1 MANDPRDTP
10 NPFDIYG
17 TNTGTLANPFEIYD
31 TYNLPDPEN
40 TENAEK
46 LFGTDDI
53 PELPIFGLGKT
64 DFTPEENDWVDSVIA
79 APRGLLRGVARTIP
93 MMGEGVWALLDL
105 ATNLTGQEDWLNPK
119 ESAFINRMD
128 ELRDAIG
135 YEDSVAGRTGE
146 ALGSVLGFVG
156 TSIAT
161 GGAGAAARLGS
172 GYRALKAGE
181 TALGGAKTLG
191 AATQIAAPGM
201 AAGVSEASS
210 RMREYEERTGE
221 EISIADRNLVYA
233 LGIPLGA
240 TEAMPIV
247 RPLSMLFSKIN
258 KTGLPKRTLDTYMDY
273 AKSAAITGTA
283 EGVQEALAGIG
294 QDAISKG
301 IYDED
306 TVIGES
312 IASEFGYGGSAGA
325 IFDIGVN
332 LLTKGR
338 PRGRPPAGTPE
349 EGAPIPEEPVI
360 PSRYKLSSDNPE
372 VNKVIGD
379 NIYVDELSRNKL
391 TEAIS
396 ILQKTIETEIDPI
409 KLESA
414 KQDLDA
420 LILERNNIDSSD
432 DDDLTAE
439 EEQEIIDQSIPRDV
453 VEQVFGE
460 EKIVL
465 PENNLT
471 APVVVEPE
479 GKLVIPPN
487 VKTGDIIDMFDA
499 LGNPYKA
506 TITAISEKGSVKV
519 LNQQGQEVVVN
530 QSPTAIT
537 NNVNS
542 LNHVIIIGPHRGKKL
557 KDLTEEEIS
566 ETKVILENSLKDT
579 YNLMN
584 VKGGLNPALLDLN
597 AIKLKEKRKVQPTEE
612 IINATIDTPQAEI
625 EATAK
630 ILKDETPPV
639 VLQEDIETE
648 AFKQQRTKL
657 NPKLES
663 AIDREIEL
671 ENEIEQAEQQDE
683 LNKADTLKNE
693 LVSIQQQQEELIKEE
708 KVPVKRGRLIE
719 SFTRPDDNEIFTGR
733 FPDKQSIDT
742 YNNKNSKKIKTDLGL
757 TTPAHK
763 QFKKKYDK
771 YITDT
776 VKDAYK
782 NDNKNF
788 KLKSYYDLVSEEQ
801 GSIQPEQIIQALD
814 SKNINTT
821 DNTFKRYLFE
831 NTNKKSNLKD
841 TTGLERKEIFRQISL
856 LPTMKQRN
864 SGIDQAFNESRENT
878 KAFSKQEA
886 IKQRTQEL
894 IKDNTK
900 PELYNLAIANGISED
915 FISPNTKDSLA
926 RGIARQEIN
935 NQTSAEENYEQLA
948 NKVIPNVLV
957 RKGKTSKKDQAN
969 NLQKYVA
976 TYPDGKRYT
985 TKLPV
990 DIGLD
995 SAKDQTAR
1003 NTFGQRIEA
1012 LEEENKRTKTAP
1024 QASPRD
1030 YELAVTRSLY
1040 SRQNPLGEL
1049 RNIAGPQVK
1058 QSQTPALETNQV
1070 EEVQQDAPN
1079 LDLPNIEGLN
1089 YQGNL
1094 YRFKDN
1100 INGSD
1105 IVMNLKRRVKR
1116 TMPNANVVAVDNL
1129 FSLEGNAVAG
1139 VTIGDMIAINL
1150 ETNPESGKPRFA
1162 SPTDT
1167 IYHEAV
1173 HYFKNNE
1180 YFPIEVIELLEKNK
1194 QKIINIAEG
1203 RLNAK
1208 VDTFEEAIAIASGYY
1223 NEQKLQGRIPFE
1235 FSPPIRRFFEPIF
1248 KYFNQVAKYFSG
1260 KKYRKLEDVFD
1271 AIRTGDLYQDA
1282 VDNPRILS
1290 PPQQKYSDEVFRNT
1304 GYIGPYKGAPL
1315 ANGMNAQYDNQR
1327 NIQPFYSDT
1336 PSYGGLELKVNDNSF
1351 NISLLKEA
1359 IKETKTKSTKSN
1371 NWLIKDKQGRYK
1383 LAGSSINF
1391 SPRYIEETNLEE
1403 WLAEQ
1408 VETNTNG
1415 KSIPKEISIKEL
1427 KEYVEANEGVFSIQ
1441 LLGNEQPLRII
1452 PYSQNEKQAIKF
1464 FKNQAENSARLLD
1477 DTNKAIQSFF
1487 INKPEE
1493 YKTLKDYYY
1502 DGPDSV
1508 AQAAFYD
1515 LTRNLDEIQK
1525 AYTKLNLPD
1534 AKESINKNFDL
1545 LRVALNIDVKSPD
1558 YIFSTIKGNQIEQV
1572 ISELTLD
1579 GNIFNDLNALIEA
1592 DPDGQL
1598 RKFLVGL
1605 SNRNIDT
1612 DPLLEMV
1619 DKIGTDAYTEM
1630 SDISPSINAQLDE
1643 AILQEIRGF
1652 DFAFNFAED
1661 FANLIKAKFIY
1672 KKQHAY
1678 NMQILYAEPYNPSVF
1693 GLPPTGRNRYGDYAN
1708 FNIDTIS
1715 GEFNRA
1721 DRLILEAKE
1730 RANPNTQL
1738 WQLEKDEG
1746 QPIQKISET
1755 DQTQILTEG
1764 FINQAGERAVN
1775 LYDTKKV
1782 YTENKQTI
1790 AFIYNPAQ
1798 PNKEF
1803 YTSGHFQDI
1812 KNMFAHIRTSDVY
1825 TVDENGE
1832 LIKVLLIEEIQSD
1845 MFNDIKKAKEKFIR
1859 DLNEGDPRKIQG
1871 INELSE
1877 EDTYAALK
1885 QYPTT
1890 RNMGKIPLI
1899 GFPKPNN
1906 NRWQDY
1912 VMEQIAQIANN
1923 NAYDAVALTT
1933 TAIQAERNQASL
1945 QDNFDFLSFYA
1956 SVNPKDVG
1964 VVGLSTEFMHRPTS
1978 TKVDESTLIELGYL
1992 NDTDLVQNFADAVP
2006 MNSPSMLMGASQYFA
2021 DLFSNDPNSY
2031 EFQEYVTHTRLLG
2044 MLGGF
2049 ISRDITVPLSGSD
2062 KIFEHRGTQASNHMS
2077 SGSQNVEENGD
2088 LNTVLP
2094 KDMAD
2099 LIGDQILRGVQPQYK
2114 KADINNITASER
2126 DLDNNTINTSRLYVA
2141 KDMSDAVGAGYIN
2154 LNKISANQIQSFFAK
2169 SGWEIYDTTYPQKL
2183 QKAIKKLY
2191 GTEPT
2196 VLGKGAVEIAKELFP
2211 KADIKDIQNLDYWAN
2226 QTYKVPFDE
2235 LTEQEQYQINEELFT
2250 VQSNIQERKGV
2261 PLLLESAF
2269 KSGARLQTKGQ
2280 PTKKHLSRFNL
2291 PVYKFE
2297 TNNQVQVTPR
2307 QKYSSTPADAQRANI
2322 WKRTIDYL
2330 GNIGS
2335 SRFFSGLGA
2344 IPQLKKFMELR
2355 YKALGKIEAAEQTA
2369 LDLYNET
2376 GPYLNPL
2383 KTDKPEG
2390 EFKRNR
2396 EQFTAYMTG
2405 GINIDAAI
2413 IQDEGLR
2420 KVAIKSK
2427 KAIDNVGRLLV
2438 KKGLLPQAKYEEN
2451 EGAYL
2456 PTLYL
2461 KHLLKYPNRQPLSFL
2476 KKKKEVDD
2484 ETKLILGDVTELSP
2498 EYRVLNG
2505 LTRPLRDMIILDFFN
2520 EVSQNQNWAL
2530 RDGDMLIDLKMED
2543 GSSKKVSALWV
2554 IDEATRLEEQAD
2566 YFENAEPQQAQAM
2579 RNKAKEYRTLA
2590 TPVLESIGYGEDN
2603 PTEGNFIRM
2612 PKTKKYGMLKGV
2624 AVRKEIYDDII
2635 GTFTMGN
2642 TDNAYNKFIATMAKG
2657 TSIWKL
2663 LKVPLNPPSVV
2674 RNVGSNMILMNLVG
2688 GIPIHKVMPRMYQ
2701 AIKEIQNNGKHWKI
2715 AQEFGIKNTGFSVQ
2729 EMYRI
2734 GEQYLDLLQEE
2745 HPLGDVTR
2753 FFSPKIIMN
2762 KIFKKAGDI
2771 YQFTESVGK
2780 TAVIIDAME
2789 RQGMSDIDAFM
2800 LAQKSLFD
2808 YSDVP
2813 EAGKQFRKAPI
2824 GMPFF
2829 TFYYK
2834 ALPALIETAVKHP
2847 MRFAPYVALS
2857 AGLTQLVSY
2866 AFGFEDDEEE
2876 KLQKSLQPWLE
2887 RRTGVYVLPYKDSD
2901 GRFQFLDV
2909 GYFFPWS
2916 MYTDSFKAVSN
2927 GEFMELQRTTGLF
2940 SGPFVDILLAMKTNK
2955 DPFTQRTIWDK
2966 RDPVEDRI
2974 QNIFWYM
2981 YSLGMPSWLTPTGAI
2996 SKTTKA
3002 ISGKP
3007 RPTGEPADTIPQA
3020 LLRFVGVNVYGIDTE
3035 DSRTRNIKR
3044 MRQEIQNIKQRLSY
3058 SQADKNL
3065 TEEEKERQRVRYMQ
3079 LLIEKK
3085 NLLQQYKIDTAIP
3098 RSVLERESKLQ

>member
-17 TNTGTLANPFEIYD
+17 TNTGTSADPFKIYD

-46 LFGTDDI
+46 LLGKEDTSD
-53 PELPIFGLGKT
+53 LPIFGLGKT
-64 DFTPEENDWVDSVIA
+64 NFTPEENDWVDSVIA
-79 APRGLLRGVARTIP
+79 APRGLLRGLARTIP

-119 ESAFINRMD
+119 ESEFINRMD

-135 YEDSVAGRTGE
+135 YEDSIAGRTGE

-156 TSIAT
+156 ASIAT
-161 GGAGAAARLGS
+161 GGAGAAARLAAGT
-172 GYRALKAGE
+172 RALQAGNI
-181 TALGGAKTLG
+181 AAGGAKTLG
-191 AATQIAAPGM
+191 AATQIASPGM
-201 AAGVSEASS
+201 AMGVAEASS

-221 EISIADRNLVYA
+221 EIPIADRNLAYA
-233 LGIPLGA
+233 LGVPLGA
-240 TEAMPIV
+240 TEALPIV
-247 RPLSMLFSKIN
+247 RPLSMLFSKIR
-258 KTGLPKRTLDTYMDY
+258 KTDLPKRTLDTYMDY

-283 EGVQEALAGIG
+283 EGAQEALAGIG

-306 TVIGES
+306 AVIGES
-312 IASEFGYGGSAGA
+312 IASEFGYGGGAGA

-349 EGAPIPEEPVI
+349 EGAPIPEEGAPSPVI
-360 PSRYKLSSDNPE
+360 
-372 VNKVIGD
+372 
-379 NIYVDELSRNKL
+379 
-391 TEAIS
+391 
-396 ILQKTIETEIDPI
+396 
-409 KLESA
+409 
-414 KQDLDA
+414 
-420 LILERNNIDSSD
+420 
-432 DDDLTAE
+432 TAE

-453 VEQVFGE
+453 VEQVFGDE
-460 EKIVL
+460 EIVL
-465 PENNLT
+465 PDV
-471 APVVVEPE
+471 PVVPVAKQEI
-479 GKLVIPPN
+479 KPN
-487 VKTGDIIDMFDA
+487 D
-499 LGNPYKA
+499 
-506 TITAISEKGSVKV
+506 
-519 LNQQGQEVVVN
+519 
-530 QSPTAIT
+530 
-537 NNVNS
+537 
-542 LNHVIIIGPHRGKKL
+542 
-557 KDLTEEEIS
+557 
-566 ETKVILENSLKDT
+566 
-579 YNLMN
+579 
-584 VKGGLNPALLDLN
+584 
-597 AIKLKEKRKVQPTEE
+597 E
-612 IINATIDTPQAEI
+612 IINATVDSPQAEI
-625 EATAK
+625 EAAAQ

-639 VLQEDIETE
+639 ILQEDIETE
-648 AFKQQRTKL
+648 AFKQQRTKV

-663 AIDREIEL
+663 AINREIEL
-671 ENEIEQAEQQDE
+671 ENEIEQAEVQED

-708 KVPVKRGRLIE
+708 KVPVKRGRLVE
-719 SFTRPDDNEIFTGR
+719 SFNRPDDNEVFTGR

-742 YNNKNSKKIKTDLGL
+742 YNNKNSKKIKTDLGI
-757 TTPAHK
+757 TTLAHK

-776 VKDAYK
+776 VKDSYK
-782 NDNKNF
+782 NDNKDF

-821 DNTFKRYLFE
+821 DNTFKRYLYE
-831 NTNKKSNLKD
+831 NTKKSNLKD
-841 TTGLERKEIFRQISL
+841 TNGLERKEIFRQISL

-864 SGIDQAFNESRENT
+864 SGIDQAFNEGRENT

-886 IKQRTQEL
+886 ITQRTEEL
-894 IKDNTK
+894 IKDNNKTQ
-900 PELYNLAIANGISED
+900 LYNLGIANGISED
-915 FISPNTKDSLA
+915 FISPNTKASLA

-957 RKGKTSKKDQAN
+957 SKRKTSKKDQAR

-976 TYPDGKRYT
+976 TYPDGKKYT
-985 TKLPV
+985 TLLPV

-1070 EEVQQDAPN
+1070 EQVQQDAPN
-1079 LDLPNIEGLN
+1079 LDLPNIEGIN

-1094 YRFKDN
+1094 YQFKDN
-1100 INGSD
+1100 INASD
-1105 IVMNLKRRVKR
+1105 TVMNLKRIVKR

-1150 ETNPESGKPRFA
+1150 ETNPESGRPRFA

-1203 RLNAK
+1203 RLRQGENKEAT

-1290 PPQQKYSDEVFRNT
+1290 PPQQKYSDEVFRDT

-1336 PSYGGLELKVNDNSF
+1336 PSFGGLELKLNDNSF
-1351 NISLLKEA
+1351 NISLLKES
-1359 IKETKTKSTKSN
+1359 IKETKTKSTKGK
-1371 NWLIKDKQGRYK
+1371 NWLVKDKQGRYK
-1383 LAGSSINF
+1383 LAGSSISF
-1391 SPRYIEETNLEE
+1391 SPLYVEETNLEE
-1403 WLAEQ
+1403 HLTSEANADRNITIEE
-1408 VETNTNG
+1408 V
-1415 KSIPKEISIKEL
+1415 
-1427 KEYVEANEGVFSIQ
+1427 KEYVEANEGIFSIQ
-1441 LLGNEQPLRII
+1441 LLGDQQPLRII

-1464 FKNQAENSARLLD
+1464 FKNQAENNAQALD
-1477 DTNKAIQSFF
+1477 DTNKAIQSLF

-1493 YKTLKDYYY
+1493 YKTLKEYYY
-1502 DGPDSV
+1502 TGPDSQS
-1508 AQAAFYD
+1508 QAAFYD
-1515 LTRNLDEIQK
+1515 LIRNLDEIQK
-1525 AYTKLNLPD
+1525 AYTKLNLPN
-1534 AKESINKNFDL
+1534 ANETINKNFDL
-1545 LRVALNIDVKSPD
+1545 LRVALNVDVKSPD

-1579 GNIFNDLNALIEA
+1579 GNIFNDRKALIKA

-1598 RKFLVGL
+1598 EKFLVGL

-1612 DPLLEMV
+1612 DPLLEIV
-1619 DKIGTDAYTEM
+1619 DE
-1630 SDISPSINAQLDE
+1630 INTPLLP
-1643 AILQEIRGF
+1643 ILKRGF
-1652 DFAFNFAED
+1652 DSDTAITQELSRFDFDSNFAET
-1661 FANLIKAKFIY
+1661 FGELIKARAIHKN
-1672 KKQHAY
+1672 QHAY
-1678 NMQILYAEPYNPSVF
+1678 NMQVLYAEPHNPSVF
-1693 GLPPTGRNRYGDYAN
+1693 GLPPTGGNRFGDYAN

-1715 GEFNRA
+1715 GQFNRA
-1721 DRLILEAKE
+1721 DRLILEAKQ
-1730 RANPNTQL
+1730 RANPNTQQ
-1738 WQLEKDEG
+1738 WELEQFEG
-1746 QPIQKISET
+1746 QPIEKISET

-1764 FINQAGERAVN
+1764 FINEKGERSVD

-1790 AFIYNPAQ
+1790 AFIFDPAQ

-1803 YTSGHFQDI
+1803 YTSEHFKDI
-1812 KNMFAHIRTSDVY
+1812 KNMFAHIRTVDVY

-1832 LIKVLLIEEIQSD
+1832 PIKVLLIEEIQSD
-1845 MFNDIKKAKEKFIR
+1845 MFSDIKKAKEKFIR
-1859 DLNEGDPRKIQG
+1859 DLNAGDPRKIQG
-1871 INELSE
+1871 IDELSE
-1877 EDTYAALK
+1877 ADTYLALK
-1885 QYPTT
+1885 GYPTT

-1912 VMEQIAQIANN
+1912 VMEQIAKLANN
-1923 NAYDAVALTT
+1923 NAYDGVAITT
-1933 TAIQAERNQASL
+1933 TAIQAERNQSSL
-1945 QDNFDFLSFYA
+1945 QNNFDFLSFYA
-1956 SVNPKDVG
+1956 SVNPEHVG
-1964 VVGLSTEFMHRPTS
+1964 TVGLSTEYMHAPTH
-1978 TKVDESTLIELGYL
+1978 TKVEESTLRELGYL
-1992 NDTDLVQNFADAVP
+1992 NDTDIDP
-2006 MNSPSMLMGASQYFA
+2006 TPIRMGASQYFA
-2021 DLFSNDPNSY
+2021 DLFSNNPNSY
-2031 EFQEYVTHTRLLG
+2031 EFQEYVTHTRLIG

-2049 ISRDITVPLSGSD
+2049 ISRDMTMPLSGSD
-2062 KIFEHRGTQASNHMS
+2062 KIVEHRGTKQSNHMT
-2077 SGSQNVEENGD
+2077 SGSQDVERDGD
-2088 LNTVLP
+2088 LSTVLP
-2094 KDMAD
+2094 KDIAD
-2099 LIGDQILRGVQPQYK
+2099 LIDDQILRGVQPQYK
-2114 KADINNITASER
+2114 KEDINNITTDER
-2126 DLDNNTINTSRLYVA
+2126 NLENNTINTSRLNIA
-2141 KDMSDAVGAGYIN
+2141 KEMSDAVGAGYIN

-2191 GTEPT
+2191 GIEPT
-2196 VLGKGAVEIAKELFP
+2196 VLGKGAVEIAKELYP
-2211 KADIKDIQNLDYWAN
+2211 NEDIGDLQNKDY
-2226 QTYKVPFDE
+2226 YSEEMYGVPFDE
-2235 LTEQEQYQINEELFT
+2235 LTEQEQFGIDKIIFSRQAA
-2250 VQSNIQERKGV
+2250 IQERKGV

-2269 KSGARLQTKGQ
+2269 KSGARLQTKGE

-2297 TNNQVQVTPR
+2297 TDNQVQVTPT
-2307 QKYSSTPADAQRANI
+2307 QKYSSTPADAQRANL
-2322 WKRTIDYL
+2322 WRRAIDFL

-2335 SRFFSGLGA
+2335 TKFFSGLGA

-2355 YKALGKIEAAEQTA
+2355 YKALGKIGAAEQAA

-2383 KTDKPEG
+2383 KTDKPKE
-2390 EFKRNR
+2390 EFKQNR

-2405 GINIDAAI
+2405 GIDIDAAI

-2427 KAIDNVGRLLV
+2427 KAIDNVGKLLV
-2438 KKGLLPQAKYEEN
+2438 QKGLLPRAKYEEN
-2451 EGAYL
+2451 KGAYL

-2484 ETKLILGDVTELSP
+2484 ETKLILGDVAELSP

-2505 LTRPLRDMIILDFFN
+2505 LTRPLRDVVILDFFN

-2530 RDGDMLIDLKMED
+2530 RDGDMLVDFKMED

-2566 YFENAEPQQAQAM
+2566 YFENGEPDQAQAM
-2579 RNKAKEYRTLA
+2579 RNKAKEYRALA

-2642 TDNAYNKFIATMAKG
+2642 TDNAYNKAIATMAKG

-2674 RNVGSNMILMNLVG
+2674 RNVGSNMILMNLVA
-2688 GIPIHKVMPRMYQ
+2688 GIPIHKVIPRMHQ
-2701 AIKEIQNNGKHWKI
+2701 AIKEIQNNGKYWKI
-2715 AQEFGIKNTGFSVQ
+2715 AQDFGIKNTGFSEQ

-2734 GEQYLDLLQEE
+2734 SESYLDLLQEE

-2800 LAQKSLFD
+2800 LAQKALFD

-2847 MRFAPYVALS
+2847 MRYAPYVALS
-2857 AGLTQLVSY
+2857 AGLTQLASY

-2916 MYTDSFKAVSN
+2916 MYTDSIKAVAN

-2955 DPFTQRTIWDK
+2955 DPFTQRVIWDK
-2966 RDPVEDRI
+2966 RDPVQDRI
-2974 QNIFWYM
+2974 QNMWWYM

-3002 ISGKP
+3002 ISGSP

-3020 LLRFVGVNVYGIDTE
+3020 LLRFVGVNVYGINTKE
-3035 DSRTRNIKR
+3035 SRTRNITR
-3044 MRQEIQNIKQRLSY
+3044 MKQDIQNIKQRFSY
-3058 SQADKNL
+3058 KMREKSL
-3065 TEEEKERQRVRYMQ
+3065 TKEQKERERVRYMQ
-3079 LLIEKK
+3079 LLKEKGD
-3085 NLLQQYKIDTAIP
+3085 LLRQYQIDTAIP